1 MMTSTEV
8 FDLPDSVQ
16 SPSHRLLSPKEA
28 AKFLR
33 LSLRSLSSRQF
44 RIRQGIPLI
53 RIGRK
58 LLFDL
63 PALDSWLS
71 QKGS

>member
-1 MMTSTEV
+1 MMASIEV
-8 FDLPDSVQ
+8 FGLPDSVQ
-16 SPSHRLLSPKEA
+16 LPSHRLLSPQEA
-28 AKFLR
+28 AKYLR

-44 RIRQGIPLI
+44 RIRQGIPVV

-63 PALDSWLS
+63 PALARWLS
-71 QKGS
+71 EQGS